1 MALTRSISRLD
12 LAPVPQTVSEVV
24 ERGPLLALSQRK
36 LNALGTPIAY
46 IDRNQ
51 RYRFVNKALL
61 DWFCKRADEVL
72 GREIIEVLG
81 RENYQLYRAYIDAA
95 LGGERVAFA
104 TVLPAAAIAGQGE
117 GRAVHEA
124 RDREAGSDRRSRA
137 GVDSPAARGPGPGG
151 TQAQLGRQWR
161 HHRCDLL

>member
-12 LAPVPQTVSEVV
+12 LAPMPQTVSEVV

-81 RENYQLYRAYIDAA
+81 RENLIVSNDCGFASTAGNAEIPPTVAWAKLAA
-95 LGGERVAFA
+95 LG
-104 TVLPAAAIAGQGE
+104 E
-117 GRAVHEA
+117 GA
-124 RDREAGSDRRSRA
+124 RLAS
-137 GVDSPAARGPGPGG
+137 AR
-151 TQAQLGRQWR
+151 LY
-161 HHRCDLL
+161 